1 MEGKHG
7 LHSPIYILGFY
18 PRLWR
23 GIRMPEW
30 AAAGREIPPGSQ
42 TIHALTRLLPGQA
55 VLEQGA
61 QEGVYAGRAGAEL
74 SENGH
79 LL

>member
-1 MEGKHG
+1 
-7 LHSPIYILGFY
+7 
-18 PRLWR
+18 
-23 GIRMPEW
+23 MPEW